1 MVIPQIRNDQ
11 TLALLG
17 GQDSRK
23 FRSFGIRVRD
33 GSVFVA
39 CGNYD
44 ATAFAVFSKKTSC
57 RPHGPAKPKLQ
68 SSD

>member
-44 ATAFAVFSKKTSC
+44 ATAFAVFSKKNFVQASRAC
-57 RPHGPAKPKLQ
+57 QAEAA
-68 SSD
+68 